1 MDEHIKEPENNEI
14 KGSLINRKSKEDLEI
29 SSTGYGY
36 ESVPLQSKQEKNPKM

>member
-1 MDEHIKEPENNEI
+1 MDKHLEESENNET
-14 KGSLINRKSKEDLEI
+14 KGSLMNRQSKEDLEI